1 MTGQEQAMGDTYW
14 REQIAEWNQSGLSG
28 AEYCRRHQ
36 LIYHRFVYWRQKLDQ
51 PGTQSKTSTRSS
63 SGFVKV
69 VPASYEN
76 RASGLSVS
84 LPNGMVIR
92 GIDDSNIA
100 LVKALFDSL

>member
-1 MTGQEQAMGDTYW
+1 MTGQEQAMGATYW

-51 PGTQSKTSTRSS
+51 PDTQSKTSTRIS

-69 VPASYEN
+69 VSSSEH

-100 LVKALFDSL
+100 LVKVLFDTL